1 MKASTMTYLYVS
13 VLLQSTFLEPFF
25 CEMVLY
31 TSTYMIYGRNI
42 HMLIKIIVLFR
53 KIAHS

>member
-31 TSTYMIYGRNI
+31 TSTYMIYRRNI
-42 HMLIKIIVLFR
+42 HMLIKIIFLFR